1 MVSGAKLDKKFW
13 GEAVLTAT
21 YLINRNPSNALH
33 DKSKTPFEMWHN
45 RKPSLNDLKVFGST
59 VYVHNKTRK
68 RKFDEKSLKSILVG
82 YEPNGLKL
90 WDVKSQKFIV
100 ARDIIVDE
108 TNMINSRTVV
118 EDCNNGL
125 QKESMQHIFP
135 NESTECIQS
144 EIRNESTECI
154 QSEIQNESTERI
166 ESEIWNKNTEFN
178 QNNIMGEK
186 SDIETDISNIHSTN
200 PIEFVDCGLSSSDQM
215 EVECKT

>member
-1 MVSGAKLDKKFW
+1 
-13 GEAVLTAT
+13 
-21 YLINRNPSNALH
+21 
-33 DKSKTPFEMWHN
+33 
-45 RKPSLNDLKVFGST
+45 
-59 VYVHNKTRK
+59 
-68 RKFDEKSLKSILVG
+68 
-82 YEPNGLKL
+82 
-90 WDVKSQKFIV
+90 
-100 ARDIIVDE
+100 
-108 TNMINSRTVV
+108 
-118 EDCNNGL
+118 
-125 QKESMQHIFP
+125 MQHIFP

-215 EVECKT
+215 EVELNVRRSERLKDKPQMSYKFFESCVLNAHSFFNSVPNSFNDIENRNDTTKWKEAIKEELDSHTFNETWCLVDRPDNKNIVDCKWVFTIKHDENGNPVKYKARLVVRGFTQQFMIDYDETFTPVARISNFRLI

>member
-1 MVSGAKLDKKFW
+1 
-13 GEAVLTAT
+13 
-21 YLINRNPSNALH
+21 
-33 DKSKTPFEMWHN
+33 MWHN

-68 RKFDEKSLKSILVG
+68 RKFDEKSLKSILLG

-100 ARDIIVDE
+100 ARDVIVDQ

-118 EDCNNGL
+118 EDWYNGL

-144 EIRNESTECI
+144 EIRNVSTE
-154 QSEIQNESTERI
+154 
-166 ESEIWNKNTEFN
+166 
-178 QNNIMGEK
+178 
-186 SDIETDISNIHSTN
+186 
-200 PIEFVDCGLSSSDQM
+200 
-215 EVECKT
+215 